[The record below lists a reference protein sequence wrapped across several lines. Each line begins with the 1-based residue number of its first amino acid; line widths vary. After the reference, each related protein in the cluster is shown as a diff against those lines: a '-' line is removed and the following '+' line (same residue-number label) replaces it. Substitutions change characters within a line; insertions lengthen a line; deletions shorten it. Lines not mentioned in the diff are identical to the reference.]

1 MNNRDDNQH
10 QKKPVAIILAAGKG
24 ARFGGGKLMAK
35 LPSGK
40 RVIDR
45 VVEKTIQ
52 EFDEYCCIVRKEDVE
67 LQQHLDRQQWRW
79 VIADHADEGVSQSLI
94 CGIGVFPKATG
105 WVFVLADMPYV
116 LSSTL
121 AHLGETLRHNND
133 QPRIVIPRHQE
144 KTGNPVGLSGHF
156 KCELEKLKGDI
167 GARSIVAQN
176 QNSAVWIDVED
187 AGIFHDIDRPSD
199 INFSQ

>member
-45 VVEKTIQ
+45 VVAKTIQ

-79 VIADHADEGVSQSLI
+79 VIADHADEGMSQSLI

-121 AHLGETLRHNND
+121 ARLGETLRHNND

-144 KTGNPVGLSGHF
+144 KTGNPVGLSAHF
-156 KCELEKLKGDI
+156 KCELEKLKGDV

-187 AGIFHDIDRPSD
+187 TGIFHDIDRPSD
-199 INFSQ
+199 IKLSQ